1 MSRRFETRKRALLTA
16 IGLGLVLLL
25 VYSGLQLMES
35 TVFQS
40 THRPAETVHKKTVTY
55 EGTDYFPRQDITTLL
70 VMGIDEEGPVK
81 ASGSYRNSGEV
92 DMIALLV
99 MNQTDETYTV
109 LCLNRDTMV
118 NMPVLG
124 VGGSVAGSFYGQL
137 ALSHTYGSG
146 LEDSAENTREAIS
159 SLLNNITIDYYVAMN
174 MDAISILNDAV
185 GGVTVNVSDDFSE
198 VDPTIGL
205 GAVTLQGEQALTFVS
220 SRQDVGN
227 QMNLS
232 RMNRHEEYM
241 RGLAVALSAKLDSD
255 DSFITTTYDAMD
267 EFMVTDC
274 SVKAASGLM
283 ERCADYT
290 LVGIESPKGENVR
303 GEEFYEF
310 YVDEEELMEQ
320 VLRLFYAEKE

>member
-16 IGLGLVLLL
+16 VGLGLVLLL
-25 VYSGLQLMES
+25 VYSGLQIVES

-92 DMIALLV
+92 DMAALVVLD
-99 MNQTDETYTV
+99 QTDESYTI
-109 LCLNRDTMV
+109 LCLNRDTML

-124 VGGSVAGSFYGQL
+124 VDGSPAGSFYGQL

-159 SLLNNITIDYYVAMN
+159 SFLNGLTIDYYVAMN

-198 VDPTIGL
+198 VDPTIGF
-205 GAVTLQGEQALTFVS
+205 GAVTLNGEQALTFVR

-232 RMNRHEEYM
+232 RMNRQEEYM
-241 RGLAVALSAKLDSD
+241 RGLSVALGAKLDES
-255 DSFITTTYDAMD
+255 DSFVTNTYDAMD

-283 ERCADYT
+283 ERCAEYN
-290 LVGIESPKGENVR
+290 LKQIVSLKGENVR
-303 GEEFYEF
+303 GDEFYEF
-310 YVDEEELMEQ
+310 YVDEEALQRQ
-320 VLRLFYAEKE
+320 VIELFYAEKE